1 MSDECVID
9 LTEKNSNN
17 RCAPICVYNPKQKW
31 EPIEEIATSCE
42 HKYHIL
48 EESYDI
54 DIRCERCGKCGGADE
69 MNAQL
74 NAYRQRIDE
83 LEGLLNAFHE
93 VVHKAMGKRQEGSS
107 DE

>member
-1 MSDECVID
+1 MFRIG
-9 LTEKNSNN
+9 LGG
-17 RCAPICVYNPKQKW
+17 NPERSPHARVEVWQKW